1 MGEGARCPRRE
12 LSCTMAAPNEADH
25 AELVVDAASPEET
38 MVLGRRLGALLRPG
52 SFIALIGPLGAGKT
66 TFVQGLADGLCA
78 RGAITSP
85 TFVLMRLHQ
94 GRVPLVHADAYRLGG
109 AADLAELGIEEL
121 ADECV
126 VALEWADTISDTL
139 PEDRIELRIDYTEE
153 GRRLDIRGHGPIS
166 SETVRALQL

>member
-1 MGEGARCPRRE
+1 
-12 LSCTMAAPNEADH
+12 MAAPNGADY

-38 MVLGRRLGALLRPG
+38 MALGRRLGELLCPG
-52 SFIALIGPLGAGKT
+52 TFIALIGPLGAGKT

-78 RGAITSP
+78 QGAITSP

-94 GRVPLVHADAYRLGG
+94 GRVPLAHADAYRLGG

-139 PEDRIELRIDYTEE
+139 PEDRIELRIEYTEE
-153 GRRLDIRGHGPIS
+153 GRRLDIRGQGPAS
-166 SETVRALQL
+166 SNAVRALQP